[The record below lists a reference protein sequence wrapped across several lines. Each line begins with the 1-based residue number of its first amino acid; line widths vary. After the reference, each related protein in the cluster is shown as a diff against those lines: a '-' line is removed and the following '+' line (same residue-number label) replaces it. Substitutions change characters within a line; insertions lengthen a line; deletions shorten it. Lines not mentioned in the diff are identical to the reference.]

1 MNTANVHQSRLTT
14 GYFGALTQAALK
26 KFQATYNLPQTGIA
40 DAATRTALDSISGG
54 WVVEGAP
61 SDIALLQNDLKRGDT
76 GDTVGDLQE
85 FLTFEGSYKDAI
97 ISNYFGPLTH
107 AGVKDFQ
114 TKYGVTP
121 VSGYVGYKTRHTI
134 QTVLGL

>member
-1 MNTANVHQSRLTT
+1 M
-14 GYFGALTQAALK
+14 
-26 KFQATYNLPQTGIA
+26 
-40 DAATRTALDSISGG
+40 
-54 WVVEGAP
+54 
-61 SDIALLQNDLKRGDT
+61 
-76 GDTVGDLQE
+76 QE